1 LGVVG
6 DFDVDLATGVV
17 TQDGVSASI
26 DTPGLAEL
34 RQRLFALRAANRISS
49 PEATCLVRLS
59 VDPSGACD
67 DLRVTREDDSFFE
80 VEGTCANIGRDRK
93 FVVDRYTGIVSDAV
107 TGKPYSQAIG
117 ESLRQ
122 RLLASRLPTRLT
134 ADEAKDLLRSSLVVP
149 GSGIPKCLTFEIDP
163 AFNADETW
171 FQAGACGSAD
181 ITRVIVDMLL
191 GDVRIIGRSLALD
204 PSRFDAARA
213 TALADAKSR
222 QSSAAESARRDC
234 P

>member
-1 LGVVG
+1 
-6 DFDVDLATGVV
+6 
-17 TQDGVSASI
+17 
-26 DTPGLAEL
+26 
-34 RQRLFALRAANRISS
+34 
-49 PEATCLVRLS
+49 
-59 VDPSGACD
+59 
-67 DLRVTREDDSFFE
+67 
-80 VEGTCANIGRDRK
+80 
-93 FVVDRYTGIVSDAV
+93 
-107 TGKPYSQAIG
+107 
-117 ESLRQ
+117 
-122 RLLASRLPTRLT
+122 LT